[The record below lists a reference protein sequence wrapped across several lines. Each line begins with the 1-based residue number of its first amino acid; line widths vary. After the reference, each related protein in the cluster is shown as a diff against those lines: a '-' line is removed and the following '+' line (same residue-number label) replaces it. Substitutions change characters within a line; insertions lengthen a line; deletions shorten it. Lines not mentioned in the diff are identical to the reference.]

1 MRPSARRGVPPSQTA
16 CLGQL
21 AYGRDAHQGQRP
33 MVLPLSCYGQIRS
46 DHHMIRKGPLAGGV
60 EQDLTGPALPGV
72 RSTLRSENVM
82 AGPALG

>member
-1 MRPSARRGVPPSQTA
+1 
-16 CLGQL
+16 
-21 AYGRDAHQGQRP
+21 
-33 MVLPLSCYGQIRS
+33 
-46 DHHMIRKGPLAGGV
+46 MIRKDPLAGGV